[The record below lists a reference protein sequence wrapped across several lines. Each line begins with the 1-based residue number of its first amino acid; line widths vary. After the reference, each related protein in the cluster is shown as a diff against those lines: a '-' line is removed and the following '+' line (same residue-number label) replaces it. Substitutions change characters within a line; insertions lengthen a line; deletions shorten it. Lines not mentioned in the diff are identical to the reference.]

1 GAKYDF
7 SRDRERRAGVDD
19 MVFMSKNTDSE
30 ISHNLK
36 IRFDVNYIYTYIG
49 PVLIA
54 VNPYKDVEYCRES
67 HMEKYRGATQ
77 MDNAP
82 HIFAIAEDM
91 FSNMLID
98 SEKQC
103 VIISG
108 ESGAGKTV
116 SAKFIMA
123 YIAEVSGGGP
133 NVKRIKDVI
142 LQSNP
147 LLEAFGNAKT
157 IR

>member
-1 GAKYDF
+1 
-7 SRDRERRAGVDD
+7 
-19 MVFMSKNTDSE
+19 
-30 ISHNLK
+30 
-36 IRFDVNYIYTYIG
+36 
-49 PVLIA
+49 
-54 VNPYKDVEYCRES
+54 
-67 HMEKYRGATQ
+67 

-82 HIFAIAEDM
+82 HIFAVAEDM

-123 YIAEVSGGGP
+123 YIAEVRMIKKIWISVLFFLFYWKVSGGGP
-133 NVKRIKDVI
+133 HVQRIKDVI

-147 LLEAFGNAKT
+147 LLEVQKKT
-157 IR
+157 HL

>member
-1 GAKYDF
+1 
-7 SRDRERRAGVDD
+7 
-19 MVFMSKNTDSE
+19 
-30 ISHNLK
+30 
-36 IRFDVNYIYTYIG
+36 
-49 PVLIA
+49 
-54 VNPYKDVEYCRES
+54 
-67 HMEKYRGATQ
+67 

-123 YIAEVSGGGP
+123 YIAEVRMKNSILNFLFCFFLIDKKVSGGGP
-133 NVKRIKDVI
+133 NVQRIKDVI

-147 LLEAFGNAKT
+147 LLEVNIISNEIFNFSIYSKKKRLLVMRKQFAM
-157 IR
+157 IIQVDL

>member
-1 GAKYDF
+1 
-7 SRDRERRAGVDD
+7 
-19 MVFMSKNTDSE
+19 
-30 ISHNLK
+30 
-36 IRFDVNYIYTYIG
+36 
-49 PVLIA
+49 
-54 VNPYKDVEYCRES
+54 
-67 HMEKYRGATQ
+67 MEKYRGAVSVIIFILNIQGIFFNQTQ

-116 SAKFIMA
+116 SAKFIMS
-123 YIAEVSGGGP
+123 YIAEV
-133 NVKRIKDVI
+133 K
-142 LQSNP
+142 
-147 LLEAFGNAKT
+147 
-157 IR
+157 